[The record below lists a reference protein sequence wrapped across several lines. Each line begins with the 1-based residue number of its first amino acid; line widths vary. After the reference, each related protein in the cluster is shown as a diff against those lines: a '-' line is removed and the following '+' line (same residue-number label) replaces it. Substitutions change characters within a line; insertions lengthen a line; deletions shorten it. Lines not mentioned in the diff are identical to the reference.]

1 MREDSEETENTT
13 VPSPRQPRH
22 DPSCSPRPP
31 IAGVA
36 RLTRDMIPRIRDVAN
51 PVMTHQREDRGIRSS
66 PQHSYNDLPQS
77 DGSATLAASGA
88 QLEDE
93 LRDFEARRLAEQEA
107 TATNNAPLPAADSS
121 HVSAEAST
129 PSQMAVPVSTQVAIS
144 RLITMTLDIKCGTS
158 ADPQV
163 FNVGSVPLN
172 EVKTTRDLFV
182 AIHGQIE
189 ELLEDENK
197 TIARV
202 YVKRLSG
209 PANEGL
215 MTDFIILPKASEPS
229 PTWAHLLADLQSLH
243 ERSDNVEMLKLG
255 AIVWT
260 RGGFDMLP
268 WPMA

>member
-1 MREDSEETENTT
+1 
-13 VPSPRQPRH
+13 
-22 DPSCSPRPP
+22 
-31 IAGVA
+31 
-36 RLTRDMIPRIRDVAN
+36 MIPRIRDVAN

-121 HVSAEAST
+121 HVSAEASA
-129 PSQMAVPVSTQVAIS
+129 PSQMAIPVSTQVAVS

-158 ADPQV
+158 ANPQV

-172 EVKTTRDLFV
+172 AVKTTRDLFV

-215 MTDFIILPKASEPS
+215 MTDFIILPKASETS
-229 PTWAHLLADLQSLH
+229 LTWAHLLADLQSLH
-243 ERSDNVEMLKLG
+243 ERSDNVVMLKLG

-260 RGGFDMLP
+260 RGGFDMMP